1 MKYREYTEF
10 CSLLKELDDVSQI
23 LLKHNYRG
31 IGIELEYYGST
42 VICVLKTAI
51 ANSKSILSTINRLK
65 HKYANEADDID
76 VLILEDVY
84 YLVYSK
90 NEKINIKIY
99 NSDETKAITPGSFNT
114 FISLSGEKNN
124 RFIGAEK
131 RKNQNNEESYVCYD
145 CNLYGTDKKICED
158 VKSWKFIGENIVVF
172 ELNNNKG
179 IVVYDKYNNDII
191 FENVDEISPLEEK
204 IGNYDPEE
212 TYLVEKS
219 LHIDDKEILLG
230 FFMNKDGYAV
240 SDVFDSYGNFYRL
253 IDRENNRYLNKRL
266 ESIFE
271 DITEM
276 YKNNEVKSN
285 IENILVKKYKN
296 KQ

>member
-1 MKYREYTEF
+1 MKYNEYIEF
-10 CSLLKELDDVSQI
+10 CSLLKELNS
-23 LLKHNYRG
+23 LCEKLSKHNYRG
-31 IGIELEYYGST
+31 NNIKSGYDT
-42 VICVLKTAI
+42 
-51 ANSKSILSTINRLK
+51 KSIICILKEVVAKAKYKLSTIDKLK
-65 HKYANEADDID
+65 QTYAKEGEVVDVVIVDD
-76 VLILEDVY
+76 Y
-84 YLVYSK
+84 FLVYSVK
-90 NEKINIKIY
+90 EKFDVRISNGERNIKQFEGLDI
-99 NSDETKAITPGSFNT
+99 FV
-114 FISLSGEKNN
+114 SLSGDKKDK
-124 RFIGAEK
+124 FILAK
-131 RKNQNNEESYVCYD
+131 KIQNQNNEESYVCYD

-172 ELNNNKG
+172 ELNDDKG

-191 FENVDEISPLEEK
+191 FENVDKISPLEER
-204 IGNYDPEE
+204 IGNYDPDE
-212 TYLVEKS
+212 TYLVEKC
-219 LHIDDKEILLG
+219 LHIDDTEILLG
-230 FFMNKDGYAV
+230 FFINEDGYAV

-266 ESIFE
+266 ESIFG